1 MSRFLEK
8 LLNLQK
14 GRNDV
19 KEKILIMILHF
30 FGETL
35 NLSGLR
41 PNDFENI
48 QLRNFFSIRTPAHE
62 KD

>member
-1 MSRFLEK
+1 LEK
-8 LLNLQK
+8 QK

-19 KEKILIMILHF
+19 KEKIFIELFNIF
-30 FGETL
+30 FGETP

-41 PNDFENI
+41 PNDSENI